1 MRLSNET
8 TNFVDQFCPQESS
21 VAIQV
26 MRMLFCAIVILI
38 ALIGNAHI
46 ITVVCQDRRLRRA
59 AMNLLVVNMSMSD
72 IIITVFNSPRLIS
85 RALLGTD
92 WAIRGEFGYILCK
105 AFPFTKELSSFVLV
119 LTLLLIAV
127 DRLIAVLFPLKRF
140 ITNSVAYAAIF
151 FEWIVAIALRSP
163 ILNGQRFIL
172 GEDGQT
178 YCFLQFDS
186 ELAFYFYVK
195 YAFATFY
202 SILLTCILI
211 LFGVV
216 MVLLKK
222 RKLVGDVSTSRQQ
235 RYKDR
240 TRRTRKVMRML
251 VTIMFVLALGWSL
264 HFFLPLL
271 LLRFGPKVC
280 NLALPALFL
289 NQSTSAINPCI
300 YVLYIKNYRCSFR
313 EIWRSLYRRCM
324 KMLSSNNKIKPQDI
338 STVCRR
344 TVEGQQK

>member
-1 MRLSNET
+1 MRSSNET
-8 TNFVDQFCPQESS
+8 TNFVHQFCPQESS

-46 ITVVCQDRRLRRA
+46 ITVVCQHRRLRRA
-59 AMNLLVVNMSMSD
+59 ALNLLVVNMSMAD

-105 AFPFTKELSSFVLV
+105 AFPFAKELSSFVLV

-127 DRLIAVLFPLKRF
+127 DRLLAVLFPLKRF
-140 ITNSVAYAAIF
+140 ITNRVAYVAIF
-151 FEWIVAIALRSP
+151 FVWIVAIAVRSP
-163 ILNGQRFIL
+163 IFKGQRFIL
-172 GEDGQT
+172 GEDGKT

-202 SILLTCILI
+202 SIPLTCILI

-222 RKLVGDVSTSRQQ
+222 RKSVGENLTSKQQ

-240 TRRTRKVMRML
+240 TRRTRKVMSML
-251 VTIMFVLALGWSL
+251 LTIMFVLTLGWCL
-264 HFFLPLL
+264 LFFLPLL

-300 YVLYIKNYRCSFR
+300 YLLYIKNYRCSFR

-324 KMLSSNNKIKPQDI
+324 KTLSSNNKIKPQDI
-338 STVCRR
+338 STVCRG

>member
-1 MRLSNET
+1 MRSSNET

-26 MRMLFCAIVILI
+26 MRMSFCAIVILI

-46 ITVVCQDRRLRRA
+46 ITVVCQHHRLRKA
-59 AMNLLVVNMSMSD
+59 AMNFLVVSMAD
-72 IIITVFNSPRLIS
+72 IIITVFNSPRAIS

-92 WAIRGEFGYILCK
+92 WAISGEFGYILCK
-105 AFPFTKELSSFVLV
+105 AFPFIKELSSFGLV

-127 DRLIAVLFPLKRF
+127 DRLIAVLFSLKRF
-140 ITNSVAYAAIF
+140 ITNRVAYAAIF
-151 FEWIVAIALRSP
+151 FVWIVAIALRSP
-163 ILNGQRFIL
+163 IFKGQRFIL

-202 SILLTCILI
+202 SIPLTCILI

-222 RKLVGDVSTSRQQ
+222 RKSVGENLTSKQQ

-240 TRRTRKVMRML
+240 TRRTRKVMSML
-251 VTIMFVLALGWSL
+251 LTIMFVLTLGWCL

-271 LLRFGPKVC
+271 FPRFGPKVC

-289 NQSTSAINPCI
+289 NQSTTAINPCI
-300 YVLYIKNYRCSFR
+300 YLLYIKNYRCSFR
-313 EIWRSLYRRCM
+313 EIWRSVYRRCM
-324 KMLSSNNKIKPQDI
+324 KTLSSNNKIKPHYI
-338 STVCRR
+338 STVCRG
-344 TVEGQQK
+344 TVKGQQK

>member
-26 MRMLFCAIVILI
+26 MSMLFCAIVILI

-46 ITVVCQDRRLRRA
+46 ITVVCQHRRLRRA
-59 AMNLLVVNMSMSD
+59 AINLLVVNMSMAD

-85 RALLGTD
+85 RAILGTD

-127 DRLIAVLFPLKRF
+127 DRLIAVLFHLKRF
-140 ITNSVAYAAIF
+140 ITSRVAYVAIF
-151 FEWIVAIALRSP
+151 FVWIVAIALRSP
-163 ILNGQRFIL
+163 IFNGQRFIL

-202 SILLTCILI
+202 SIPLTCILI

-222 RKLVGDVSTSRQQ
+222 RKSVGENLTSKQQ

-240 TRRTRKVMRML
+240 TRRTRKVMSML
-251 VTIMFVLALGWSL
+251 LTIMFVLTLGW
-264 HFFLPLL
+264 
-271 LLRFGPKVC
+271 
-280 NLALPALFL
+280 
-289 NQSTSAINPCI
+289 
-300 YVLYIKNYRCSFR
+300 
-313 EIWRSLYRRCM
+313 
-324 KMLSSNNKIKPQDI
+324 
-338 STVCRR
+338 
-344 TVEGQQK
+344 

>member
-1 MRLSNET
+1 MRSSNET
-8 TNFVDQFCPQESS
+8 KNFVDQFCPQESS

-26 MRMLFCAIVILI
+26 MSMLFCAILILI

-46 ITVVCQDRRLRRA
+46 ITVVCQHRRLRRA
-59 AMNLLVVNMSMSD
+59 AMNLLVVNMSMAD
-72 IIITVFNSPRLIS
+72 IIITVFNSPRLMS

-105 AFPFTKELSSFVLV
+105 AFPFTKELYSFVLV
-119 LTLLLIAV
+119 LTLLLIAL

-140 ITNSVAYAAIF
+140 ITNRVAYAAIF

-163 ILNGQRFIL
+163 ILNGQRFTL

-195 YAFATFY
+195 YAFATL
-202 SILLTCILI
+202 IPLTCILI

-300 YVLYIKNYRCSFR
+300 YLLYIKNYRCSFC

-324 KMLSSNNKIKPQDI
+324 KTLSSNNKIKPQDI